1 MKKMMKMFAVMFVAA
16 TVFAFTGCSK
26 DYEDEI
32 IGTWKVKNITITETF
47 NGQSHTEDETPEGE
61 CTITFN
67 EDKTV
72 VATTVEDGYTETEN
86 GTYSIDDDTLIMT
99 LDGETQKLA
108 IDIDG
113 DDMTLTLNQSFSEGD
128 MSMSMKMVMKLKKI

>member
-1 MKKMMKMFAVMFVAA
+1 MKSMKFFAAMFVAA
-16 TVFAFTGCSK
+16 TMFAFTGCSK

-32 IGTWKVKNITITETF
+32 IGTWKVTSISVTETF
-47 NGQSHTEDETPEGE
+47 NGQSHTEDETPQGE
-61 CTITFN
+61 YTLTFN

-72 VATTVEDGYTETEN
+72 VATAVEEGHTETDN

-99 LDGETQKLA
+99 LEGETQRLA

-113 DDMTLTLNQSFSEGD
+113 NDMTLTLNQSFSEGD
-128 MSMSMKMVMKLKKI
+128 MTMSMKAVMKLKKI

>member
-1 MKKMMKMFAVMFVAA
+1 MKSIKFFAAMFVAA
-16 TVFAFTGCSK
+16 SMFAFTGCSK

-32 IGTWKVKNITITETF
+32 IGTWKVTSIIVTETF
-47 NGQSHTEDETPEGE
+47 NGQSHTEDETPQGE
-61 CTITFN
+61 NTLTFN

-72 VATTVEDGYTETEN
+72 VATTVEEGHTETEN

-99 LDGETQKLA
+99 LEGETQRLA

-113 DDMTLTLNQSFSEGD
+113 NDMTLTLNQSFSEGD
-128 MSMSMKMVMKLKKI
+128 MTMSMKAVMKLKKI

>member
-1 MKKMMKMFAVMFVAA
+1 MKSMKFFAAMFVAA
-16 TVFAFTGCSK
+16 SMFALTGCSK

-32 IGTWKVKNITITETF
+32 IGTWKVTSITITETF
-47 NGQSHTEDETPEGE
+47 NGQSHTEEETPQGE
-61 CTITFN
+61 YTLTFN

-72 VATTVEDGYTETEN
+72 VATTVEEGHTETDN
-86 GTYSIDDDTLIMT
+86 GTYSIDDDTLIVT

-113 DDMTLTLNQSFSEGD
+113 DDMTLTASESFSEGG
-128 MSMSMKMVMKLKKI
+128 MTASMKMVMKLKKI

>member
-1 MKKMMKMFAVMFVAA
+1 MKSIKFFAAMFVAA
-16 TVFAFTGCSK
+16 SMFALTGCSK

-32 IGTWKVKNITITETF
+32 IGTWKVTSITITETF
-47 NGQSHTEDETPEGE
+47 NGQSHTEEETPQGE
-61 CTITFN
+61 YTLTFN

-72 VATTVEDGYTETEN
+72 VATTVEEGHTETDN

-99 LDGETQKLA
+99 LEGETQRLA

-113 DDMTLTLNQSFSEGD
+113 DDMTLTASESFSEGG
-128 MSMSMKMVMKLKKI
+128 MTASMKMVMKLKKI

>member
-1 MKKMMKMFAVMFVAA
+1 MKSMKFFAAMFVAA
-16 TVFAFTGCSK
+16 SMFALTGCSK

-32 IGTWKVKNITITETF
+32 IGTWKVTSIIVTETF
-47 NGQSHTEDETPEGE
+47 NGQSHTEEETPQGE
-61 CTITFN
+61 YTLTFN

-72 VATTVEDGYTETEN
+72 VATTVEEGHTETDN

-113 DDMTLTLNQSFSEGD
+113 DDMTLTASESFSEGG
-128 MSMSMKMVMKLKKI
+128 MTASMKMVMKLKKI